1 MARLPRLAIAGH
13 LHHVLQRGGHGQAI
27 CRDTEDYQALLE
39 ALLAASRQHKVA
51 VHGYVL
57 LADHFHLLLTPETD
71 TALPLMMQ
79 ALGRQYVRH
88 FNQRY
93 DRRGT
98 LWEGRFK
105 STVLQDTHW
114 LAAATFLDSHPLR
127 THGGPL
133 APEYPWS
140 SHGHYTGAKA
150 DRLITPHPAYWALGN
165 TPFAREAAY
174 QSAVQEGLHP
184 AQNGELTDAVTH
196 GWALGSTEFVAELQK
211 NTPRRLARKAAGRPI
226 SAEKKKEI

>member
-1 MARLPRLAIAGH
+1 M
-13 LHHVLQRGGHGQAI
+13 HHVLQRGGHGQAI
-27 CRDTEDYQALLE
+27 CRDAQDYQALLG

-114 LAAATFLDSHPLR
+114 LAAAAFLDLHPPR
-127 THGGPL
+127 TEGGPV

-140 SHGHYTGAKA
+140 SHGHYAGTKV
-150 DRLITPHPAYWALGN
+150 DKLITPHPAYWTLGN

-174 QSAVQEGLHP
+174 QSAVQEGLLP
-184 AQNGELTDAVTH
+184 AQNRELTDAVTH
-196 GWALGSTEFVAELQK
+196 GWALGSVEFVAELQK
-211 NTPRRLARKAAGRPI
+211 NTPRRLVRKTAGRPV

>member
-27 CRDTEDYQALLE
+27 CRDPEDFQALLDS
-39 ALLAASRQHKVA
+39 LQAASRQHHVA

-57 LADHFHLLLTPETD
+57 LADHFHLLLTPETER
-71 TALPLMMQ
+71 ALPLMMQ

-93 DRRGT
+93 VRRGT

-105 STVLQDTHW
+105 STVLQDTQW
-114 LAAATFLDSHPLR
+114 LAGAVFMDLHPQR
-127 THGGPL
+127 TENG
-133 APEYPWS
+133 APASGYHWS
-140 SHGHYTGAKA
+140 SYRHYAGTSPDK
-150 DRLITPHPAYWALGN
+150 LITPHPAYWALGN

-174 QSAVQEGLHP
+174 QAAVQEGLSSVQSG
-184 AQNGELTDAVTH
+184 ALTDAVTH
-196 GWALGSTEFVAELQK
+196 GWALGSAEFVAALQK
-211 NTPRRLARKAAGRPI
+211 THHGD
-226 SAEKKKEI
+226 